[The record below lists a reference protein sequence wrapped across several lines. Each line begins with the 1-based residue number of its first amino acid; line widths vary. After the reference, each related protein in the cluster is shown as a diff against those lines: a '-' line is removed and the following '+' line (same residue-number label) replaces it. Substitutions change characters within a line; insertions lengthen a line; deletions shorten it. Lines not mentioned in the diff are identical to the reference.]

1 MHNNKI
7 MNYIIT
13 HDDTLEGRKNYAFLI
28 FDLFNMNKEKIPLII
43 KSDHYEI
50 EQNYLI
56 ILCML
61 YGDLPGISYKPINQ

>member
-1 MHNNKI
+1 
-7 MNYIIT
+7 
-13 HDDTLEGRKNYAFLI
+13 
-28 FDLFNMNKEKIPLII
+28 MNKEKIPLII

-61 YGDLPGISYKPINQ
+61 YGDLPGISYKPTNQ